1 MRNISPHLILETC
14 ILSEAH
20 RCHLGH
26 SLGSS
31 RKSVHERPRN
41 SDGWQVEWS
50 VFRAIWLKRQ
60 DPQLSNDV
68 YEGGV
73 FIWSKSVKTRIFSEK
88 MAEKLLFGR
97 PQILIRWLQSR
108 QGPPILKVSTF
119 SKGCDENMG
128 HNGQN
133 EPWASLLASIL
144 SDRQPLENFY
154 QEDTKK
160 CKKRQ
165 FLAFRQINWDF
176 ACATYI
182 QGTTIWKLT
191 SWRLRKSITFM

>member
-1 MRNISPHLILETC
+1 MISVLSYMVKKPRSTAFQPCIWRGGLHL
-14 ILSEAH
+14 
-20 RCHLGH
+20 
-26 SLGSS
+26 
-31 RKSVHERPRN
+31 
-41 SDGWQVEWS
+41 VEIS
-50 VFRAIWLKRQ
+50 QNEDFLK
-60 DPQLSNDV
+60 
-68 YEGGV
+68 
-73 FIWSKSVKTRIFSEK
+73 K
-88 MAEKLLFGR
+88 MAKKQLFGR
-97 PQILIRWLQSR
+97 TWILIRWLQSR
-108 QGPPILKVSTF
+108 LGPPILKVSTF
-119 SKGCDENMG
+119 LKGVNESLG

-133 EPWASLLASIL
+133 ELWASLLASIL

-191 SWRLRKSITFM
+191 SWRFGKCVT

>member
-1 MRNISPHLILETC
+1 MV
-14 ILSEAH
+14 
-20 RCHLGH
+20 
-26 SLGSS
+26 
-31 RKSVHERPRN
+31 SVA
-41 SDGWQVEWS
+41 G
-50 VFRAIWLKRQ
+50 
-60 DPQLSNDV
+60 
-68 YEGGV
+68 YM
-73 FIWSKSVKTRIFSEK
+73 VKTPRSIAFQRCIWRGGLHLVEISQNK
-88 MAEKLLFGR
+88 DFLKKLAEKQLFGR
-97 PQILIRWLQSR
+97 TQILIRWLQSR

-154 QEDTKK
+154 QEAPKK

-165 FLAFRQINWDF
+165 LLAFRQINWDF

-191 SWRLRKSITFM
+191 SWRLRKCIT

>member
-1 MRNISPHLILETC
+1 MAQRDFFIIFVLSLI
-14 ILSEAH
+14 
-20 RCHLGH
+20 RH

-31 RKSVHERPRN
+31 IKSVHERHRN
-41 SDGWQVEWS
+41 SDGLQVKWS

-73 FIWSKSVKTRIFSEK
+73 FIWSKSVKTRIFSKK
-88 MAEKLLFGR
+88 MAKKQLFGATR
-97 PQILIRWLQSR
+97 ILIRWLQSR
-108 QGPPILKVSTF
+108 LGPPILKVSTF
-119 SKGCDENMG
+119 LKVVNESLG

-133 EPWASLLASIL
+133 ELWASLLASIL

-165 FLAFRQINWDF
+165 FSAFRQFNWDF

-191 SWRLRKSITFM
+191 SWRLRKCIT

>member
-1 MRNISPHLILETC
+1 MVSVPGYMVKKPRSIAFQRC
-14 ILSEAH
+14 IW
-20 RCHLGH
+20 RG
-26 SLGSS
+26 GSS
-31 RKSVHERPRN
+31 FGRN
-41 SDGWQVEWS
+41 Q
-50 VFRAIWLKRQ
+50 
-60 DPQLSNDV
+60 
-68 YEGGV
+68 
-73 FIWSKSVKTRIFSEK
+73 SKWGFSQK
-88 MAEKLLFGR
+88 KLAEKQLFGR

-119 SKGCDENMG
+119 SKGCYENMG

-144 SDRQPLENFY
+144 SDWQPLEIFY

-160 CKKRQ
+160 CQKRQ
-165 FLAFRQINWDF
+165 FLAFRQVNWDF

-191 SWRLRKSITFM
+191 SWRLRKCIT

>member
-1 MRNISPHLILETC
+1 MASQLDGLFRVHAAT
-14 ILSEAH
+14 A
-20 RCHLGH
+20 
-26 SLGSS
+26 

-73 FIWSKSVKTRIFSEK
+73 FIWSKSVKTRIFSKK
-88 MAEKLLFGR
+88 MAKKQLFGR
-97 PQILIRWLQSR
+97 TRILIRWLQSR
-108 QGPPILKVSTF
+108 LGPPILKVSTF
-119 SKGCDENMG
+119 LKVVNESLG

-133 EPWASLLASIL
+133 ELWASLLASIL

-160 CKKRQ
+160 CQKRQ
-165 FLAFRQINWDF
+165 FLAFRQINRDF
-176 ACATYI
+176 DTATYI
-182 QGTTIWKLT
+182 LGTTMWKLT
-191 SWRLRKSITFM
+191 SWRFGKCIT